1 MFISTVLFRNEF
13 QTKEYRCLF
22 ALICNLLFVDL
33 LGPET
38 YESKNTCCG
47 FVFIPSSFSLMN
59 TNDYI
64 MIFFAFERTPHV
76 SNLKQEFPKLG
87 SYLGRCSWRRKH
99 SIMARAAFVA
109 LDASQKVYY
118 ILPGSLMKQLLYSY
132 KKYTIFNETI
142 QIYGNFWRNFSIIVH
157 CLGWWYNFHL
167 CFASRC
173 GDYLQGRSRC

>member
-13 QTKEYRCLF
+13 QTKECRCLF

-38 YESKNTCCG
+38 HESKNTCCG

-99 SIMARAAFVA
+99 SIMATAPFVA

-118 ILPGSLMKQLLYSY
+118 ILQGSLMKQL
-132 KKYTIFNETI
+132 
-142 QIYGNFWRNFSIIVH
+142 QVYGDFEGISLVWVGDIMTE
-157 CLGWWYNFHL
+157 C

-173 GDYLQGRSRC
+173 GDYLQGRC